1 MANNLELQGGVYHV
15 RLAIP
20 KDVQNAFGG
29 KKILSQSL
37 KTGLRSEA
45 MDRRLPILSEWKQRI
60 QAARKGNMPP
70 EDWQEQFVSAIE
82 KVDTFRT
89 NKRRALIGEDVPPF
103 PPSKAIKA
111 MQLMVDNPEF
121 LKSMI
126 SLVEKSRAMEKN
138 DGLAGALKFQD
149 LFAHALKTSLPTLH
163 KTLYTMTE
171 DHQAEMTAFL
181 ADPASIK
188 PKSVITKK
196 ALAAFRTY
204 RQSRGADAKNIA
216 MQEMRLTSL
225 SDFLA
230 KHQRPLDFDSVSA
243 WLDSLGL
250 STKTLNQYR
259 LAGSVFWKWAMKHD
273 SHWREHYRD
282 KASPF
287 DDHDLPQTRGNAR
300 NDGER
305 KDFTLAELSKL
316 HAAALNDGH
325 TALADLI
332 LLGTYTGAR
341 IEELCRL
348 QIENVITVEGVQS
361 FDIVE
366 SKTKAGIRVVPIHP
380 ALKGVVARLIDDST
394 DGYLVPTKGRNKYQI
409 RSDALGK
416 AFGRLKT
423 AQGFGPQHVF
433 HSIRKTVITQLVR
446 ADVTGTLIAEL
457 VGHETGTVTFD
468 IYSQGAS
475 AKQKF
480 EAISKLPKIANS
492 PTQPAQNN

>member
-1 MANNLELQGGVYHV
+1 MANNLELQGGMYHV

-20 KDVQNAFGG
+20 KDVQGAFGS

-45 MDRRLPILSEWKQRI
+45 MDRRLPILAHWKSQI
-60 QAARKGNMPP
+60 QAARKGKVPP
-70 EDWQEQFVSAIE
+70 EGWQEEFASTVGKIE
-82 KVDTFRT
+82 TYRL
-89 NKRRALIGEDVPPF
+89 NKRRALIGENVAPHPAPKNINVDQVL
-103 PPSKAIKA
+103 I
-111 MQLMVDNPEF
+111 DNPN
-121 LKSMI
+121 LLDRLIKIYSMFRDA
-126 SLVEKSRAMEKN
+126 EKS
-138 DGLAGALKFQD
+138 DGLAGALRFQD
-149 LFAHALKTSLPTLH
+149 QFTESLKVALPKMQA
-163 KTLYTMTE
+163 KLYTMTS
-171 DHQAEMTAFL
+171 DQQSQMAALVT
-181 ADPASIK
+181 DPASIK
-188 PKSVITKK
+188 PKSPITKTM
-196 ALAAFRTY
+196 LAAFRTY

-225 SDFLA
+225 SDFLT

-273 SHWREHYRD
+273 SRWREHYKD

-300 NDGER
+300 NDAER

-380 ALKGVVARLIDDST
+380 ALTSVVARLMDDSR
-394 DGYLVPTKGRNKYQI
+394 DGYLVPTKGRNKYHI

-423 AQGFGPQHVF
+423 TQGFGPQHVF

-475 AKQKF
+475 AKQKL
-480 EAISKLPKIANS
+480 EAISKLPKVDI
-492 PTQPAQNN
+492 